1 MTPTVPAPVIGAIG
15 DLVEDVVCWLAGPP
29 ARGTD
34 TAARI
39 VRRRGGSAANV
50 AVSICAAGGRARFFG
65 QVGDDPLGAQL
76 VAELERAGVEVVV
89 GRAGATGSVVVLVE
103 PDGERTMF
111 PDRGAAA
118 ELRQIDEA
126 AVVSLDALHVTAYS
140 LLVEPI
146 ATATRTAARQA
157 REAGV
162 RLSLDLSSAGS
173 IAAFG
178 LEAFREELLALAP
191 GVVFANAEEAKLLD
205 LERTSHPWTTLI
217 KHGAHPVVVIDAAGT
232 RCEVP
237 VPAIDAVR
245 DTTGAGDA
253 FAAGAL
259 VALASGAPMVEAVRA
274 GSAQAAHV
282 LSQLAATYDSVR

>member
-1 MTPTVPAPVIGAIG
+1 MTPTAPAPVIGAIG

-76 VAELERAGVEVVV
+76 VAELERAGVEAVV

-178 LEAFREELLALAP
+178 LEAFREELVALAP
-191 GVVFANAEEAKLLD
+191 GLVFANAEEAELLG
-205 LERTSHPWTTLI
+205 LEGTSHPWTTLI
-217 KHGAHPVVVIDAAGT
+217 KHGAQPIVVLDAAGA

-259 VALASGAPMVEAVRA
+259 VALASGAATVEAVRA
-274 GSAQAAHV
+274 GSAQAARV
-282 LSQLAATYDSVR
+282 LSQLAATYDSV

>member
-50 AVSICAAGGRARFFG
+50 AVSICAAGGRGRFFG

-191 GVVFANAEEAKLLD
+191 GLVFANAEEAKLLG
-205 LERTSHPWTTLI
+205 LEGTSHPWTTLI
-217 KHGAHPVVVIDAAGT
+217 KHGAQPVVVIDAAGT

-253 FAAGAL
+253 FAAGTL

-274 GSAQAAHV
+274 GSTQAAHV